1 MTEVSARRAATRER
15 LIDAATIAFAEKGVV
30 GASVEEI
37 CELAGFTRGAFYSN
51 FDHKDDLCAA
61 VLERQYQDNLTA
73 MRDATASVDP
83 LTGSG
88 LDELI
93 PRALE
98 VFVNAQRA
106 DRTWVLAS
114 QELRLY
120 AAREPALAQSYRA
133 LHRRAVQTVGDT
145 LAEVVA
151 LHGCELSISAP
162 EAISVLHAVHEYGA
176 VGALIGSDTIE
187 GDVRVRLLTEVLRAM
202 IRPKGE

>member
-15 LIDAATIAFAEKGVV
+15 LIDAATTAFAEKGVV

-51 FDHKDDLCAA
+51 FDSKDALCAA
-61 VLERQYQDNLTA
+61 VLEHQYQGNLTA
-73 MRDATASVDP
+73 MRDATASVGTP
-83 LTGSG
+83 SGSG

-93 PRALE
+93 PRALK
-98 VFVNAQRA
+98 VFVDAQRA

-120 AAREPALAQSYRA
+120 AAREPALAAIYRDM
-133 LHRRAVQTVGDT
+133 HRRAVETVGDT

-176 VGALIGSDTIE
+176 VGSLIGSDTIE
-187 GDVRVRLLTEVLRAM
+187 GDVRVRLLAEVLRAM
-202 IRPKGE
+202 IRPKE